1 MPSRMGTQ
9 SVECWRHPCKKGER
23 VLLSAN
29 AEAEARMALPYGTFP
44 LMWLTSRA
52 ALTPATVSQLPRAA
66 ACGTRAECH
75 RAGQGEHS
83 ERSPAEHAL
92 TASLRPGGHGA
103 ASVAARGSRLSAF
116 YPCIR
121 ARHRPA
127 PRARPPAKT
136 APRSAALQA
145 VRRGGCVC
153 CARASLPR
161 RTCADRGACHTAY
174 LPYRGGC

>member
-9 SVECWRHPCKKGER
+9 SVECWRHPSKKGER

-75 RAGQGEHS
+75 RACQDEHS

-103 ASVAARGSRLSAF
+103 ASVAARGSRQVLLSLQ
-116 YPCIR
+116 
-121 ARHRPA
+121 
-127 PRARPPAKT
+127 PRGT
-136 APRSAALQA
+136 
-145 VRRGGCVC
+145 
-153 CARASLPR
+153 
-161 RTCADRGACHTAY
+161 
-174 LPYRGGC
+174 